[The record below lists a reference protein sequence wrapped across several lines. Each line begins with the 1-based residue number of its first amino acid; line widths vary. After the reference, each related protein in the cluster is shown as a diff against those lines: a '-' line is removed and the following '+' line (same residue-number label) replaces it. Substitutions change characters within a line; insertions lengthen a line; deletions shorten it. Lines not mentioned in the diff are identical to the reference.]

1 MSLFPRHIN
10 FKFFGWWI
18 AFTGFF
24 QLVWVSGTIFF
35 GMSAFI
41 DPIADQY
48 GWSRAAMAGA
58 ISLQRTES
66 GIVGPFVGP
75 LIDKFGARLPI
86 FFGTIL
92 TTIGFFWLARTDGSI
107 IHFYFAFGTI
117 ALGVSIGSVITTTT
131 VIGNWFI
138 KYRSTALTI
147 GFLGTGLGGFLIP
160 ILVWGIQIYGW
171 SNILDIIAVVN
182 LFVGILVLA
191 FMRHKPEQY
200 GQYPDGITPEYL
212 NHSGDIQGGY
222 IPNEISMTTK
232 EILKEKS
239 FWLINLSFGITGI
252 ALSTVM
258 VFAIPNLSS
267 IGFDPII
274 GAYVLTA
281 TSVLLF
287 IGRLIIGF
295 LADTFNK
302 RYLLCLTFALI
313 GFGTLLFGVLTEP
326 WHIIIFVILYGAGHG
341 GTVPVRFAYLADM
354 YGRKSYGTVIGIT
367 TTTGAIFGIIG
378 PIYAGYIYDQYLNY
392 RIAFTLIGILT
403 FISIPLILMVKEP
416 KQVEEI

>member
-1 MSLFPRHIN
+1 MFLFPKSIN

-75 LIDKFGARLPI
+75 LIDRFGARLPI

-107 IHFYFAFGTI
+107 VNFYFAFGTI

-138 KYRSTALTI
+138 RYRSTALTI

-160 ILVWGIQIYGW
+160 LLVWGIKVYGW

-182 LFVGILVLA
+182 LFVGLIVLA

-200 GQYPDGITPEYL
+200 GEYPDGINPEAT
-212 NHSGDIQGGY
+212 NSGLQRQ
-222 IPNEISMTTK
+222 NTTEEISLSTK
-232 EILKEKS
+232 EILKQKS

-313 GFGTLLFGVLTEP
+313 GFGTLLFGLITEP
-326 WHIIIFVILYGAGHG
+326 WHIIIFVILYGVGHG

-378 PIYAGYIYDQYLNY
+378 PIYAGYIYDQNMDY

-403 FISIPLILMVKEP
+403 FISIPLILMVKET
-416 KQVEEI
+416 KQVDEI

>member
-1 MSLFPRHIN
+1 MFLFPKSIN

-75 LIDKFGARLPI
+75 LIDRFGARLPI

-107 IHFYFAFGTI
+107 VNFYFAFGTI

-138 KYRSTALTI
+138 RYRSTALTI

-160 ILVWGIQIYGW
+160 LLVWGIKVYGW

-182 LFVGILVLA
+182 LFVGLIVLA

-200 GQYPDGITPEYL
+200 GEYPDGISPETT
-212 NHSGDIQGGY
+212 NSGLQRQ
-222 IPNEISMTTK
+222 NTTEEISLSTK
-232 EILKEKS
+232 EILKQKS

-313 GFGTLLFGVLTEP
+313 GFGTLLFGLITEP
-326 WHIIIFVILYGAGHG
+326 WHIIIFVILYGVGHG

-378 PIYAGYIYDQYLNY
+378 PIYAGYIYDQYMDY

-403 FISIPLILMVKEP
+403 FISIPLILMVKETN
-416 KQVEEI
+416 QVDEI